1 MTAPDP
7 ETGSDPAAEGL
18 TDDAFLGGRLRILQ
32 PRAGYRAGVDP
43 VLLAAAVPARPEDT
57 VLELGCGAGVAALC
71 LGARVR
77 GLRIAGVELQ
87 PAPAALARRNALRN
101 GQAIEVVEADLRA
114 LPPGL
119 RQRSFDHVLANPPY
133 FDRRAGTAAADPGRD
148 LALGGETPLA
158 DWIDAA
164 ARRLAPK
171 GSFTMIQRIERLPE
185 ALAVAATRLGSVTVL
200 PLAARPGRAA
210 HLFILQARKGGRAPF
225 RLAAPLLLHEGARHL
240 RDGDDYTPGVTAILR
255 DAAELGMSR

>member
-7 ETGSDPAAEGL
+7 EDDTDAAAQGL
-18 TDDAFLGGRLRILQ
+18 TDDAFLGGRLRVLQ

-43 VLLAAAVPARPEDT
+43 VLLAAAVPAKPQET

-71 LGARVR
+71 LGARVG
-77 GLRIAGVELQ
+77 GLRITGLELQ
-87 PAPAALARRNALRN
+87 PAYAALARRNARRN

-133 FDRRAGTAAADPGRD
+133 FDRRAGTPAADPGRD
-148 LALGGETPLA
+148 LALGGDTPLA
-158 DWIDAA
+158 DWIEAA

-185 ALAVAATRLGSVTVL
+185 ALAATAAQLGSVTVL

-225 RLAAPLLLHEGARHL
+225 RLAAPLLLHDGTRHL
-240 RDGDDYTPGVTAILR
+240 RDGADYTPGVAAVLR
-255 DAAELGMSR
+255 DAAGLGIDR